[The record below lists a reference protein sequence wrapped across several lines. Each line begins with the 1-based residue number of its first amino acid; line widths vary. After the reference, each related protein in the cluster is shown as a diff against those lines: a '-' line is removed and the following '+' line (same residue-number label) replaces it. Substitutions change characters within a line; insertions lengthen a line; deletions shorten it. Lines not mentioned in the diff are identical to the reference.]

1 MEYSEAT
8 ACSSPG
14 RHARKNSPGEHCLIE
29 RLKFVA
35 AGSGQS
41 MTEAIAQFKWDTR
54 QVIKVTVYALLLVNF
69 GLYILDDI
77 EAASHEMRNG
87 GSLLEWAQAFATT
100 IDESA
105 WFLLLLLFELETYV
119 LSDEVQERPVV
130 MRLVHGVRL
139 VCYLVLAHSIYAFG
153 IIYWDISSAQAVEG
167 ATHLC
172 QLLGQDLSFVR
183 NIEYTTITA
192 ENCNGLSSAGQ
203 FFYTEPGLVVSD
215 AEGLALEQRLALVD
229 WFEVVIWL
237 LILATIEVMVRLQD
251 RGITRGRPVTVI
263 KSSKLVLYTG
273 LWAMAAWWASLGH
286 YYYAWDETLW
296 IVGFFAIEA
305 NMNEWKNEI
314 EAGESLES
322 ASAQVA

>member
-1 MEYSEAT
+1 
-8 ACSSPG
+8 
-14 RHARKNSPGEHCLIE
+14 
-29 RLKFVA
+29 
-35 AGSGQS
+35 
-41 MTEAIAQFKWDTR
+41 MTEAVATFKWDAR

-87 GSLLEWAQAFATT
+87 GTFLEWMRAFATT

-119 LSDEVQERPVV
+119 LSDEVQQRPVV

-139 VCYLVLAHSIYAFG
+139 VCYVVLAHSIYAFG
-153 IIYWDISSAQAVEG
+153 IIYWDISNAQAVEG
-167 ATHLC
+167 ASHLC

-183 NIEYTTITA
+183 NIEYTSISA
-192 ENCNGLSSAGQ
+192 ENCNALSTAGQ

-229 WFEVVIWL
+229 LLEVVVWL
-237 LILATIEVMVRLQD
+237 LILATIEIMVRLQD
-251 RGITRGRPVTVI
+251 RGITRGRFVTVI
-263 KSSKLVLYTG
+263 ESSKLFLYTG

-286 YYYAWDETLW
+286 CYYAWDETLW
-296 IVGFFAIEA
+296 IVGFFAIES
-305 NMNEWKNEI
+305 NMNDWKHEI
-314 EAGESLES
+314 EAEAAQDG
-322 ASAQVA
+322 AAAQVA

>member
-1 MEYSEAT
+1 
-8 ACSSPG
+8 
-14 RHARKNSPGEHCLIE
+14 
-29 RLKFVA
+29 
-35 AGSGQS
+35 
-41 MTEAIAQFKWDTR
+41 MTEAVATFKWDTR

-69 GLYILDDI
+69 GLYILEDI

-87 GSLLEWAQAFATT
+87 GSFLKWMRAFATT

-105 WFLLLLLFELETYV
+105 WFILLLLFELETYV
-119 LSDEVQERPVV
+119 LSDELQERPLV

-153 IIYWDISSAQAVEG
+153 VIYWEISNAQAVEG
-167 ATHLC
+167 VTRLC
-172 QLLGQDLSFVR
+172 ELLGQDLSFVR

-192 ENCNGLSSAGQ
+192 ENCNALSSAGQ

-229 WFEVVIWL
+229 WLEVVVWL
-237 LILATIEVMVRLQD
+237 LILATIEIMVRLQD
-251 RGITRGRPVTVI
+251 RGITRGRFVTAI
-263 KSSKLVLYTG
+263 ESSKLFLYTG
-273 LWAMAAWWASLGH
+273 LWAMAAWWAYLGH

-305 NMNEWKNEI
+305 NMNEWKKEI
-314 EAGESLES
+314 EAEE
-322 ASAQVA
+322 AREAATQVA

>member
-1 MEYSEAT
+1 
-8 ACSSPG
+8 
-14 RHARKNSPGEHCLIE
+14 
-29 RLKFVA
+29 
-35 AGSGQS
+35 
-41 MTEAIAQFKWDTR
+41 MTEAVAKFKWDMR

-69 GLYILDDI
+69 VFYVLDDI

-87 GSLLEWAQAFATT
+87 GTFLEWMQAFATT

-105 WFLLLLLFELETYV
+105 WFMLLLLFEMETYV
-119 LSDEVQERPVV
+119 LSDEVQGRPLV

-139 VCYLVLAHSIYAFG
+139 VCYVVLAHSVYAFG
-153 IIYWDISSAQAVEG
+153 VIYWDMISAEAVEG

-192 ENCNGLSSAGQ
+192 DNCNTLSTAGQ

-215 AEGLALEQRLALVD
+215 AEGLALEQRLAMVD
-229 WFEVVIWL
+229 WLEVVIWL
-237 LILATIEVMVRLQD
+237 LILATIEIMVRLQD
-251 RGITRGRPVTVI
+251 QGITRGRLVTAI

-314 EAGESLES
+314 EAGEVSEA
-322 ASAQVA
+322 ASPQVA